1 MSNYFVTFWTTACQA
16 PLSMGFLSQEYW
28 SGLPFPSPGDFP
40 HLGIKP
46 ASSKLTEGF
55 FTTEPPRKPFILTH
69 CEKVIFIVVMLQNS
83 WAVKCLEGNKEVN
96 TNCIYF
102 LYWLAHIF
110 YFVSAL
116 SLSLYVFLITPESMY

>member
-1 MSNYFVTFWTTACQA
+1 
-16 PLSMGFLSQEYW
+16 MGFLSQEYW

-69 CEKVIFIVVMLQNS
+69 CEKVIFIVVMFYRIAELLS
-83 WAVKCLEGNKEVN
+83 VWRGTRKLIPIVY
-96 TNCIYF
+96 IYF
-102 LYWLAHIF
+102 IG
-110 YFVSAL
+110 
-116 SLSLYVFLITPESMY
+116 